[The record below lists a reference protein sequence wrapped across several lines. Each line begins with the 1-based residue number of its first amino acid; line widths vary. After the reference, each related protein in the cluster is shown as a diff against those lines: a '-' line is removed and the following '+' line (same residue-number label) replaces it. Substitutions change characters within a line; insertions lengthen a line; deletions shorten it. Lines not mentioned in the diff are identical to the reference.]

1 MKRNEM
7 KMQIQTKKHYSL
19 QLKLPSFFE
28 DMRMKRLPPP
38 DLPPPT
44 VSWQF
49 WRVGGA
55 LVVNVLCGECVVHV
69 CVVIEWCG
77 SEERVSEE

>member
-1 MKRNEM
+1 
-7 KMQIQTKKHYSL
+7 
-19 QLKLPSFFE
+19 
-28 DMRMKRLPPP
+28 MKRLYTLIQYLHPT
-38 DLPPPT
+38 LPPPGDS
-44 VSWQF
+44 VLAILRSAE

-55 LVVNVLCGECVVHV
+55 LVVNVLCDECVVHV